1 MTLITKTPDLVQF
14 CNSLK
19 GTPFVTVDT
28 EFMRENTYYP
38 ILCLVQVAGPDDAV
52 AIDALAPGLDLAP
65 LFDLMDAPETLKVFH
80 AARQDIEIF
89 YHLMGHVPAPLFD
102 SQIAA
107 MVCGFGDQVGY
118 ENLIAKLTKARIDK
132 SSRFTDWSRR
142 PLSEKQIAYA
152 LGDVTHLRDAYRK
165 LSAELEKNGRAS
177 WLESEMGILTSPATY
192 EADPMLA
199 YRRIKAR
206 NPKPRV
212 EVMLRELGAWRE
224 REAKRR
230 DIPRNR
236 ILRDDALL
244 EIAHHAPKT
253 PGDLGRTRGLGE
265 RMAQGPQGQEILK
278 AVQRGLAVPDAE
290 LPQPKKREDLPSGIG
305 PVSDL
310 LKVFLK
316 MICEETGVAQKLI
329 ASGSDIDNIAAYGAN
344 AKVPAMEGWRY
355 DMFGEAAVKLRSG
368 EMGLAIKNKK
378 VVLLDNS
385 NGDANGNGDA

>member
-1 MTLITKTPDLVQF
+1 
-14 CNSLK
+14 
-19 GTPFVTVDT
+19 
-28 EFMRENTYYP
+28 
-38 ILCLVQVAGPDDAV
+38 LCLVQVAGPDSDA

-65 LFDLMDAPETLKVFH
+65 LFDLLDAPETLKVFH

-142 PLSEKQIAYA
+142 PLSDKQIQYA
-152 LGDVTHLRDAYRK
+152 LADVTHLRDAYRK
-165 LSAELEKNGRAS
+165 LVAELEHNGREK
-177 WLESEMGILTSPATY
+177 WLEAEMAILTSPATY
-192 EADPMLA
+192 EADPMQA
-199 YRRIKAR
+199 YKRIKAR
-206 NPKPRV
+206 NAKPRV
-212 EVMLRELGAWRE
+212 EALLRELAAWRE

-230 DIPRNR
+230 DVPRNR
-236 ILRDDALL
+236 VLRDETLL

-253 PGDLGRTRGLGE
+253 PGELERTRGLGE
-265 RMAQGPQGQEILK
+265 RLAQGPQGQEILK
-278 AVQRGLAVPDAE
+278 AIERGLAIPETE
-290 LPQPKKREDLPSGIG
+290 LPKAEERDDLPSGIG

-329 ASGSDIDNIAAYGAN
+329 ASASDIDNIAAYGAK
-344 AKVPAMEGWRY
+344 AQVPAMEGWRY
-355 DMFGEAAVKLRSG
+355 EMFGQAAVKLRSG

-378 VVLLDNS
+378 VVLLDNTK
-385 NGDANGNGDA
+385 AE

>member
-1 MTLITKTPDLVQF
+1 MNLITKTPDLVHF
-14 CNSLK
+14 CQSLK

-38 ILCLVQVAGPDDAV
+38 ILCLVQVAGPDDAA
-52 AIDALAPGLDLAP
+52 AIDALAPGLDLAA

-142 PLSEKQIAYA
+142 PLSDKQIQYA
-152 LGDVTHLRDAYRK
+152 LADVTHLRDAYRK
-165 LSAELEKNGRAS
+165 LVAELEQNGREK
-177 WLESEMGILTSPATY
+177 WLEAEMAILTSPATY
-192 EADPMLA
+192 EADPMQA

-206 NPKPRV
+206 NAKPRV
-212 EVMLRELGAWRE
+212 EALLCELAAWRE

-230 DIPRNR
+230 DVPRNR
-236 ILRDDALL
+236 VLRDETLL

-253 PGDLGRTRGLGE
+253 PIELERTRGLGE
-265 RMAQGPQGQEILK
+265 RLAQGPQGQEILK
-278 AVQRGLAVPDAE
+278 AIERGLAVPDAQ
-290 LPQPKKREDLPSGIG
+290 LPKAEERDDLPSGIG

-329 ASGSDIDNIAAYGAN
+329 ASASDIDNIAAYGAK
-344 AKVPAMEGWRY
+344 AEVPAMEGWRY
-355 DMFGEAAVKLRSG
+355 EMFGQAAVKLRSG

-385 NGDANGNGDA
+385 K

>member
-1 MTLITKTPDLVQF
+1 MNLITKTPDLIAF
-14 CNSLK
+14 CNTLK

-38 ILCLVQVAGPDDAV
+38 ILCLVQVAGPDDA
-52 AIDALAPGLDLAP
+52 ACIDPLAPGMDLAP

-89 YHLMGHVPAPLFD
+89 YTLMGHVPAPLFD

-118 ENLIAKLTKARIDK
+118 ETLIAKLTKARIDK

-142 PLSEKQIAYA
+142 PLSEKQINYA

-165 LSAELEKNGRAS
+165 LAAQLETNGRS
-177 WLESEMGILTSPATY
+177 GWLEAEMATLTSPATY

-199 YRRIKAR
+199 YKRVKAR

-212 EVMLRELGAWRE
+212 EVLLRELAAWRE

-230 DIPRNR
+230 DMPRNR

-253 PGDLGRTRGLGE
+253 PNDLARTRGLGE
-265 RMAQGPQGQEILK
+265 RMAQGTQGQEILK
-278 AVQRGLAVPDAE
+278 AIERGLAVPDAD
-290 LPQPKKREDLPSGIG
+290 LPKPKKREDLPAGIG

-329 ASGSDIDNIAAYGAN
+329 ANASDIDNIAAYGEK
-344 AKVPAMEGWRY
+344 AKVPAMEGWRFEL
-355 DMFGEAAVKLRSG
+355 FGQAACKLRSG

-378 VVLLDNS
+378 VILLENP
-385 NGDANGNGDA
+385 NGD

>member
-1 MTLITKTPDLVQF
+1 MNLITKTPDLVHF
-14 CNSLK
+14 CQSLK

-38 ILCLVQVAGPDDAV
+38 ILCLVQVAGPDSDA

-65 LFDLMDAPETLKVFH
+65 LFDLLDAPETLKVFH

-142 PLSEKQIAYA
+142 PLSDKQIQYA
-152 LGDVTHLRDAYRK
+152 LADVTHLRDAYRK
-165 LSAELEKNGRAS
+165 LVAELEHNGREK
-177 WLESEMGILTSPATY
+177 WLEAEMAILTSPATY
-192 EADPMLA
+192 EADPMQA
-199 YRRIKAR
+199 YKRIKAR
-206 NPKPRV
+206 NAKPRV
-212 EVMLRELGAWRE
+212 EALLRELAAWRE

-230 DIPRNR
+230 DVPRNR
-236 ILRDDALL
+236 VLRDETLL

-253 PGDLGRTRGLGE
+253 PGELERTRGLGE
-265 RMAQGPQGQEILK
+265 RLAQGPQGQEILK
-278 AVQRGLAVPDAE
+278 AIERGLAIPETE
-290 LPQPKKREDLPSGIG
+290 LPKAEERDDLPSGIG

-329 ASGSDIDNIAAYGAN
+329 ASASDIDNIAAYGAK
-344 AKVPAMEGWRY
+344 AQVPAMEGWRY
-355 DMFGEAAVKLRSG
+355 EMFGQAAVKLRSG

-378 VVLLDNS
+378 VVLLDNTK
-385 NGDANGNGDA
+385 AE

>member
-1 MTLITKTPDLVQF
+1 MTTITKTPDLVQF
-14 CNSLK
+14 CPKLK

-38 ILCLVQVAGPDDAV
+38 ILCLVQVAGPDDAA
-52 AIDALAPGLDLAP
+52 AIDALAPGIDLAP

-102 SQIAA
+102 SQVAA

-118 ENLIAKLTKARIDK
+118 ETLIAKLTKARIDK

-142 PLSEKQIAYA
+142 PLSDKQINYA
-152 LGDVTHLRDAYRK
+152 LSDVTHLRDAYRK
-165 LSAELEKNGRAS
+165 LVAQLETSGRES
-177 WLESEMGILTSPATY
+177 WLKAEMAILTSPATY

-199 YRRIKAR
+199 YKRIKAR

-212 EVMLRELGAWRE
+212 EVLLRELAAWRE

-253 PGDLGRTRGLGE
+253 PNDLARTRGLGE

-278 AVQRGLAVPDAE
+278 AVARALAVPDSE
-290 LPQPKKREDLPSGIG
+290 LPQPQKRQDLPSGIG

-316 MICEETGVAQKLI
+316 MICEETDVAQKLI
-329 ASGSDIDNIAAYGAN
+329 ANAADIDQIAAYGAD
-344 AKVPAMEGWRY
+344 AQVPAMEGWRHE
-355 DMFGEAAVKLRSG
+355 MFGQAAVKLRSG

-378 VVLLDNS
+378 VVLLENP
-385 NGDANGNGDA
+385 NGN

>member
-1 MTLITKTPDLVQF
+1 L
-14 CNSLK
+14 
-19 GTPFVTVDT
+19 
-28 EFMRENTYYP
+28 
-38 ILCLVQVAGPDDAV
+38 
-52 AIDALAPGLDLAP
+52 
-65 LFDLMDAPETLKVFH
+65 
-80 AARQDIEIF
+80 EIF
-89 YHLMGHVPAPLFD
+89 YNLMGHVPAPLFD
-102 SQIAA
+102 SQVAA

-142 PLSEKQIAYA
+142 PLSDKQISYA
-152 LGDVTHLRDAYRK
+152 LSDVTHLRDAYRK
-165 LSAELEKNGRAS
+165 LVAQLKENGREK
-177 WLESEMGILTSPATY
+177 WLDSEMAILTSSETY

-199 YRRIKAR
+199 YKRIKAR

-212 EVMLRELGAWRE
+212 EVLLRELAAWRE

-230 DIPRNR
+230 DTPRNR
-236 ILRDDALL
+236 VLRDDALL

-253 PGDLGRTRGLGE
+253 PDDLARTRGLGE
-265 RMAQGPQGQEILK
+265 RLAQGPQGQEILK
-278 AVQRGLAVPDAE
+278 AVARGLSVPDSE
-290 LPQPKKREDLPSGIG
+290 LPKREERKDLPSGIG

-329 ASGSDIDNIAAYGAN
+329 ASASDIDNIAAFGAK
-344 AKVPAMEGWRY
+344 AEVPAMEGWRF
-355 DMFGEAAVKLRSG
+355 DMFGEPAIKLRSG

-385 NGDANGNGDA
+385 NGD

>member
-1 MTLITKTPDLVQF
+1 MLLITKTQDLVQF
-14 CNSLK
+14 CQKLK
-19 GTPFVTVDT
+19 GEPFVTVDT

-38 ILCLVQVAGPDDAV
+38 LLCLVQVAGPDDAA
-52 AIDALAPGLDLAP
+52 AIDALAPGIDLAP

-102 SQIAA
+102 SQVAA

-118 ENLIAKLTKARIDK
+118 ETLIAKLTKATIDK

-142 PLSEKQIAYA
+142 PLSDKQISYA
-152 LGDVTHLRDAYRK
+152 LSDVTHLRDAYRK
-165 LSAELEKNGRAS
+165 LSAELEKNDRAS
-177 WLESEMGILTSPATY
+177 WLEAEMTILTSTSTY
-192 EADPMLA
+192 EADPALA

-212 EVMLRELGAWRE
+212 EVMLRELAAWRE
-224 REAKRR
+224 LEAKRR

-236 ILRDDALL
+236 VLRDDALL

-253 PGDLGRTRGLGE
+253 PDDLARTRGLGE
-265 RMAQGPQGQEILK
+265 RLAKGNQGQAIIE
-278 AVQRGLAVPDAE
+278 AVKRGLAVPDSE
-290 LPQPKKREDLPSGIG
+290 LPKPQKRKDLPAGIG

-316 MICEETGVAQKLI
+316 MKCEETGVAQKLI
-329 ASGSDIDNIAAYGAN
+329 ANASDIDQIAAFGAD

-355 DMFGEAAVKLRSG
+355 EMFGEPAVKLRSG

-378 VVLLDNS
+378 VVLLENQ
-385 NGDANGNGDA
+385 NGG